1 MGVGM
6 ALPWPFAGAGMQ
18 VLPKPGAWMKKV
30 NRAFGVVVLCFAAW
44 YARLALV
51 GAGVLGGDSGEDVP
65 GSPIEAT
72 PATFEKALE
81 QAKRPVLVDCWA
93 SWCKNCAAM
102 ERGTLR
108 DAKVVEALKDFTVIR
123 LQAEDI
129 RELKSLKGFEG
140 VLGLPAFL
148 TLK

>member
-1 MGVGM
+1 
-6 ALPWPFAGAGMQ
+6 
-18 VLPKPGAWMKKV
+18 MKKV

-44 YARLALV
+44 YVRLALV
-51 GAGVLGGDSGEDVP
+51 GAGVLGGDAGEAVP

-129 RELKSLKGFEG
+129 RELKSLSGFEG